1 MCRKP
6 FFVTNVIV
14 GVAILRRMVR
24 TNLMGE
30 QYFVFGKL
38 HMLCF
43 QQFFQMAFVNSFM
56 YKMFPNTLTWVSVFF
71 VYWIILFSTTVQRTI
86 SNKRGTLF
94 IYSSQFIQFNVRER
108 ILKERD
114 VCILKAQRLQ
124 YEYKFR
130 SYVVLWSFVMHH
142 LLSYYQGMYH
152 FISSLE

>member
-1 MCRKP
+1 MWSLVLP
-6 FFVTNVIV
+6 FYVEWFEQISWVNN
-14 GVAILRRMVR
+14 ILFLGNYICCAFNSFFKWPSLILLC
-24 TNLMGE
+24 T
-30 QYFVFGKL
+30 K
-38 HMLCF
+38 CF
-43 QQFFQMAFVNSFM
+43 QIHSRWYLFF
-56 YKMFPNTLTWVSVFF
+56 L

-114 VCILKAQRLQ
+114 VCILKAQRLH

>member
-1 MCRKP
+1 MLSLVLP
-6 FFVTNVIV
+6 FYVEWFEKISWVNN
-14 GVAILRRMVR
+14 ILFLGNYIFCAFNSFFKWPSLILLC
-24 TNLMGE
+24 T
-30 QYFVFGKL
+30 K
-38 HMLCF
+38 CF
-43 QQFFQMAFVNSFM
+43 QIHSRWYLF
-56 YKMFPNTLTWVSVFF
+56 FF

-108 ILKERD
+108 ILKECD
-114 VCILKAQRLQ
+114 VCILKAQRLH

-152 FISSLE
+152 FILSSE

>member
-1 MCRKP
+1 MLSLVLP
-6 FFVTNVIV
+6 FYVEWFEQISWVNN
-14 GVAILRRMVR
+14 ILFLGNYICCALNSFFKWPSLILLC
-24 TNLMGE
+24 T
-30 QYFVFGKL
+30 K
-38 HMLCF
+38 CF
-43 QQFFQMAFVNSFM
+43 QIHSRWYLF
-56 YKMFPNTLTWVSVFF
+56 FF

-108 ILKERD
+108 ILKECD
-114 VCILKAQRLQ
+114 VCILKAQRLH

-152 FISSLE
+152 FILSSE